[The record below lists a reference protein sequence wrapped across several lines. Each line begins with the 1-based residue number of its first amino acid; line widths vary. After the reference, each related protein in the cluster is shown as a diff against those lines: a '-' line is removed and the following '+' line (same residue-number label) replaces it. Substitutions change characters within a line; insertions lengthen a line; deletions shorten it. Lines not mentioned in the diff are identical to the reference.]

1 MLAADWEEG
10 RRIHLEW
17 TELLDGVWRH
27 VLLSS
32 AAA

>member
-1 MLAADWEEG
+1 MLAADWEQVRG
-10 RRIHLEW
+10 IYLNW